1 MIRISL
7 RTLQGY
13 RTPILLIGLGLYAFA
28 LLLAYIFQ
36 AFGGAEG
43 MMRYMEMMPESM
55 QRIAEAEGFT
65 SDTYMGYLAGG
76 YRHPVFLIS
85 IAAFVIG
92 TGSRVVAGEVE
103 RGTILL
109 VLSRPLMRWQF
120 LSGKYFAI
128 FSGLIFVL
136 LFAWAGTW
144 TGTLLTGEGAKTDH
158 LVLLRVTINAIVLAL
173 AIGGYTAFISSF
185 NNDGGQATGQATAVT
200 VVMFFLDY
208 LATLWDAASFLGP
221 VSIFHYY
228 NPVALAD
235 GGGNPLRDIS
245 VLLSIAVIAY
255 AFAYYYFQRRDIAR

>member
-85 IAAFVIG
+85 IAA
-92 TGSRVVAGEVE
+92 
-103 RGTILL
+103 L
-109 VLSRPLMRWQF
+109 
-120 LSGKYFAI
+120 
-128 FSGLIFVL
+128 FVL
-136 LFAWAGTW
+136 LNAEFLAVVQVLVYVGAISI
-144 TGTLLTGEGAKTDH
+144 LIIFVIMLTKNIQDGNSSNNFT
-158 LVLLRVTINAIVLAL
+158 VPAL
-173 AIGGYTAFISSF
+173 AIAVVLFASMVFAFENTQWNDYESLGLNVSQAESSENASKTETGISRIF
-185 NNDGGQATGQATAVT
+185 GNATMAIAR
-200 VVMFFLDY
+200 L
-208 LATLWDAASFLGP
+208 L
-221 VSIFHYY
+221 
-228 NPVALAD
+228 
-235 GGGNPLRDIS
+235 LRDYVLPFEVAS
-245 VLLSIAVIAY
+245 VLLLAAVVGAL
-255 AFAYYYFQRRDIAR
+255 ALVREKENES

>member
-1 MIRISL
+1 MS
-7 RTLQGY
+7 
-13 RTPILLIGLGLYAFA
+13 ILLVGLGLYAFA

-43 MMRYMEMMPESM
+43 MMRYMEMMPENM

-65 SDTYMGYLAGG
+65 SDTYMGYIAGG

-92 TGSRVVAGEVE
+92 TGSRAVAGEIE

-109 VLSRPLMRWQF
+109 ILSRPLRRWQF
-120 LSGKYFAI
+120 LNGKIIAI
-128 FSGLIFVL
+128 LAGLVFIL

-144 TGTLLTGEGAKTDH
+144 TGTLFTDEAGRINH
-158 LVLLRVTINAIVLAL
+158 LVLLRITVNAIVLAL
-173 AIGGYTAFISSF
+173 AIGGYTVLISSF
-185 NNDGGQATGQATAVT
+185 NNDGGQATGQATGVT

-235 GGGNPLRDIS
+235 GGGNPLRDIWI
-245 VLLSIAVIAY
+245 LLSIAIVAY
-255 AFAYYYFQRRDIAR
+255 ALAYHYFQRRDIAR